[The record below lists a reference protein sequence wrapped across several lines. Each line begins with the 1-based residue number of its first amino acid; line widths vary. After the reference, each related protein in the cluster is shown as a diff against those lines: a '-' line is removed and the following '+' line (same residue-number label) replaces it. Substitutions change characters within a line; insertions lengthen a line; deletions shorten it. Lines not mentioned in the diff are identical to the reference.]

1 METEFENLKNKFLE
15 IKNMEWVESC
25 RKGSTGCGRTFEKLL
40 GIQENNLEIPD
51 YLGIEIKVKRSYS
64 NSFTTLF
71 NCTPE
76 GPHYYEI
83 DRIKEKYGYPDKV
96 LKETKILHNSIYC
109 NQKIKINDSHY
120 FQLYI
125 NETEKKLYL
134 KVIDQNGNIIEDEVY
149 WTFDL
154 LKEKLYRK
162 LKNIAIISTLRKIE
176 SGKEYF
182 KYYKL
187 ELYKLKNFETFINLL
202 KIGIIRV
209 TFKIGVFRSG
219 DKKGKIH
226 DHGTGFDIEEKNLYK
241 LYDKYL

>member
-1 METEFENLKNKFLE
+1 MNIEFENLKKKFAE
-15 IKNMEWVESC
+15 IKNMNWVESV
-25 RKGSTGCGRTFEKLL
+25 RKGSTGSGRTFEKLL
-40 GIQENNLEIPD
+40 GIEENNLEIPD
-51 YLGIEIKVKRSYS
+51 YNDIEIKVKRSHS

-76 GPHYYEI
+76 GPHYCEI
-83 DRIKEKYGYPDKV
+83 ERIKEKYGYPDKV
-96 LKETKILHNSIYC
+96 LKEAKILHNSVYC
-109 NQKIKINDSHY
+109 NQKVKINDSYY
-120 FQLYI
+120 FQLHVSEI
-125 NETEKKLYL
+125 EEKLYL
-134 KVIDQNGNIIEDEVY
+134 KVIDRFGNVIEDTMY

-162 LKNIAIISTLRKIE
+162 LKNMAFVSAMRKIE
-176 SGKEYF
+176 NGKEYF

-187 ELYKLKNFETFINLL
+187 EIYKLKSFDTFINLL
-202 KIGIIRV
+202 KAGIIRV

-241 LYDKYL
+241 LYDQYL